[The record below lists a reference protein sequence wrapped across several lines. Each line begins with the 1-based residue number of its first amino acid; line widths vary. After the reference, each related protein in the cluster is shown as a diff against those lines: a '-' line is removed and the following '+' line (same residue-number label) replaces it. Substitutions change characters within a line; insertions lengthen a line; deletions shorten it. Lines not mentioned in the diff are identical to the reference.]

1 MYILAITYNFDGG
14 YVAKKCKT
22 YEDAV
27 KMLNDFLREEIEIV
41 KTESEYE
48 PSVLRWEEDDVTLVY
63 ASGYTKEEMNGNYA
77 IEDCAY
83 YKILKIE

>member
-1 MYILAITYNFDGG
+1 MYILPITYNQHGG

-22 YEDAV
+22 YEDAI

-63 ASGYTKEEMNGNYA
+63 ASGYTKEEMNRNYA

>member
-1 MYILAITYNFDGG
+1 MYILAITHNFDGW

-22 YEDAV
+22 YEDAI
-27 KMLNDFLREEIEIV
+27 KMLNDFLIEEIEIV

-63 ASGYTKEEMNGNYA
+63 ASGYTKEEMNRNYA

-83 YKILKIE
+83 YKIFEIK

>member
-1 MYILAITYNFDGG
+1 MYILVITYNFDGG

-22 YEDAV
+22 YDDAV
-27 KMLNDFLREEIEIV
+27 KMLNDFLREEIVIV

-48 PSVLRWEEDDVTLVY
+48 PSVLRWEEDDVILVY
-63 ASGYTKEEMNGNYA
+63 ASGSTKEEMNRNYA

-83 YKILKIE
+83 YKILEVE

>member
-1 MYILAITYNFDGG
+1 MYILVITYNFDGG
-14 YVAKKCKT
+14 YVAKKCET
-22 YEDAV
+22 YEDAI
-27 KMLNDFLREEIEIV
+27 KLLNDYLEEEVRIV

-48 PSVLRWEEDDVTLVY
+48 PSVLRWEDDDVTLVY
-63 ASGYTKEEMNGNYA
+63 ASGYTKEEMSRNYA

>member
-1 MYILAITYNFDGG
+1 MYILTITYNFDGG

-27 KMLNDFLREEIEIV
+27 KMLNDFLKEEVESV

-63 ASGYTKEEMNGNYA
+63 ASGYTKKEMNRNYA

-83 YKILKIE
+83 YKILEI

>member
-14 YVAKKCKT
+14 YVAKKCET
-22 YEDAV
+22 YEDAI
-27 KMLNDFLREEIEIV
+27 KLLNDYLEEEVRIV

-63 ASGYTKEEMNGNYA
+63 ASGYTKE
-77 IEDCAY
+77 
-83 YKILKIE
+83 

>member
-14 YVAKKCKT
+14 YVAKKCET
-22 YEDAV
+22 YEDAI
-27 KMLNDFLREEIEIV
+27 KLLNDYLEEEVRIV

-63 ASGYTKEEMNGNYA
+63 ASGYTKEEMNRNYA

-83 YKILKIE
+83 YKIFEIE

>member
-63 ASGYTKEEMNGNYA
+63 ASGYTKEEMNRNYA
-77 IEDCAY
+77 IEDCVY
-83 YKILKIE
+83 YKIFEIE

>member
-1 MYILAITYNFDGG
+1 MYILVITCNFDGG

-27 KMLNDFLREEIEIV
+27 KMLNDFSRDEIEIV
-41 KTESEYE
+41 NTESEYE

-63 ASGYTKEEMNGNYA
+63 ASGYTKEEMNRNYA

>member
-14 YVAKKCKT
+14 YVAKKYET
-22 YEDAV
+22 YEDAI
-27 KMLNDFLREEIEIV
+27 KMLNDYLEEEVRIV

-63 ASGYTKEEMNGNYA
+63 ASGYTKEEMNRNYA
-77 IEDCAY
+77 TEDCAY
-83 YKILKIE
+83 YRVFEVK

>member
-27 KMLNDFLREEIEIV
+27 KMLNDFLRDEIEIV

-48 PSVLRWEEDDVTLVY
+48 PSVLKWEEDDVTLVY
-63 ASGYTKEEMNGNYA
+63 ASGYTKEEMNRN
-77 IEDCAY
+77 
-83 YKILKIE
+83 